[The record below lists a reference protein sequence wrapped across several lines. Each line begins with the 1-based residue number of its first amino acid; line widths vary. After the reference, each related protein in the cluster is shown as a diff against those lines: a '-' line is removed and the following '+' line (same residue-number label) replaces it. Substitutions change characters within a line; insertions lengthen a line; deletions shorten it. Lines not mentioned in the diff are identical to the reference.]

1 MNKLQKYFGDKEIPQ
16 TLKDLYDFDRG
27 SSQEYAKS
35 FHMIP
40 EDDMCEFINE
50 GNELFSSRLIEF
62 AQGGESLSSY
72 ALWLHEENCD
82 LENTP
87 VVFMDS
93 DSGPNLIAKDLKDF
107 LRILSYDENC
117 DGDYYYKD
125 CEDYEMSPNH
135 ELYVK
140 WLKKHGLEPIKSCN
154 EDDKDL
160 GYDEVTK
167 LTDKVKELYGD
178 GFYRWLHAV
187 NNPDSELVLDNLDTN
202 GIEAEKVNITSID
215 DCVELLFR
223 PMNDT
228 YLLGAFDFLKIPRP
242 IFDGKYLEKE
252 RIYLESEDGSI
263 YLNLEKEDEN
273 VLPTLVSIGFQASS
287 SLALPFNIS
296 LDDSYYDVSDKIG
309 KKAEFQHSAIRKM
322 KKWILKNNNQV
333 NYELALRFKSRDTY
347 EKIQAIVLIKEN
359 PYNRKE
365 NKD

>member
-27 SSQEYAKS
+27 SSEEYAKS

-50 GNELFSSRLIEF
+50 GNKLFSSRLIEF

-72 ALWLHEENCD
+72 ALWLHEEDCD

-228 YLLGAFDFLKIPRP
+228 YLLCAFDSLNIPRP
-242 IFDGKYLEKE
+242 IFDGNFLEKE

-273 VLPTLVSIGFQASS
+273 SLPTLVSIGFQASS
-287 SLALPFNIS
+287 SLLLPFNIKK
-296 LDDSYYDVSDKIG
+296 DDSYESIKEKIARKAEYQHDISDEIKIWIFENKDG
-309 KKAEFQHSAIRKM
+309 KK
-322 KKWILKNNNQV
+322 
-333 NYELALRFKSRDTY
+333 YELTIDFKD
-347 EKIQAIVLIKEN
+347 EN
-359 PYNRKE
+359 PYKNIFSIVLSEEDEENREE
-365 NKD
+365 NID